1 MHSGVIRLPWPPKA
15 LSPNSRKDRRHS
27 TKERQRYKSAGW
39 AAALEAGFRNL
50 KFETVHLRITFN
62 APDARRRD
70 LDNMLAHIKYA
81 LDGISQAIGIDDS
94 RFEYTIRRGE
104 YDRPNGS
111 VDIEIGPPSDQR
123 FIPYR
128 GAINGD
134 EDGR

>member
-15 LSPNSRKDRRHS
+15 LSPNSRKAHRYS
-27 TKERQRYKSAGW
+27 TKERQRYKSAAS
-39 AAALEAGFRNL
+39 AAALEAGFRDL

-70 LDNMLAHIKYA
+70 LDNMLAHIKSGI
-81 LDGISQAIGIDDS
+81 DGISQAIGIDDS

-128 GAINGD
+128 GQING
-134 EDGR
+134 G